1 VTPDASAGPS
11 YPRVIVEAL
20 ARFGDREAFVEGG
33 QRLSYARCAEIVS
46 QFQQVLREEGI
57 GAGATVVALSPNVPE
72 VFLAQVAA
80 WLNGA
85 RYSGLHP
92 LGSVEDHIALCDDA
106 GASVLLAHPDY
117 AETAAAV
124 AAGCPAVRTVLFLG
138 DCDAGQN
145 LLTRASAFASRRLRP
160 PAARA
165 SDTVWMVYT
174 GGTTGR
180 SKAVLHG
187 HRSMVQG
194 MLGLASAWALPQ
206 TPRYLACGP
215 ITHASVLPV
224 VPTLAR
230 GGTVVLN
237 RGFDP
242 ERWLDTITRER
253 VNYSFIVPTML
264 YTLLDRCDPRRHDLS
279 SLRSVVY
286 GSAPAS
292 ATRVAEALD
301 ALGPILTQGY
311 GQSETLGLA
320 TVLRADE
327 HDPAG
332 RPELLSSCGR
342 AVPGADIA
350 ILDDDCDEIAD
361 GEVGE
366 LCLRAGFVMDGYWN
380 RPALTEEALRGGWL
394 HTGDMAT
401 RRDDGFLY
409 IVDRKKDMIISGAFN
424 IYPRDVEEVLAA
436 DPAISAAA
444 VFGGPHPLG
453 GAAVRALVGARRGAH
468 VDAERLRAAVRARK
482 GAHQVPKQI
491 HEVAALPV
499 TNLGKVDKKALRA
512 PFWQGRTR
520 AVN

>member
-1 VTPDASAGPS
+1 VTPDASTGPS
-11 YPRVIVEAL
+11 YPRVIAEAL
-20 ARFGDREAFVEGG
+20 ARFGRREAFVDGSH
-33 QRLSYARCAEIVS
+33 RLTYARCAEIVS
-46 QFQQVLREEGI
+46 QFQQVLQMAGI

-92 LGSVEDHIALCDDA
+92 MGSVEDHIALCDDA

-117 AETAAAV
+117 AETAIAV
-124 AAGCPAVRTVLFLG
+124 AGGCPSVRRVLFLG
-138 DCDAGQN
+138 DSDAGEN
-145 LLTRASAFASRRLRP
+145 LLDRAAACAPRRLRP
-160 PAARA
+160 LAARP

-194 MLGLASAWALPQ
+194 MLGITSAWALPA
-206 TPRYLACGP
+206 TPRYLASGP

-242 ERWLDTITRER
+242 ERWLDTITREH
-253 VNYSFIVPTML
+253 VNYSFVVPTML

-279 SLRSVVY
+279 SLQSIVY
-286 GSAPAS
+286 GSAPMS
-292 ATRVAEALD
+292 ATRLAEALD
-301 ALGPILTQGY
+301 VLGPILTQGY

-342 AVPGADIA
+342 AVPGAEIA
-350 ILDDDCDEIAD
+350 ILDDDGCEVID
-361 GEVGE
+361 GDVGE
-366 LCLRAGFVMDGYWN
+366 LCLRAGFVMDAYWN
-380 RPALTEEALRGGWL
+380 QPALTEEALHGGWL

-424 IYPRDVEEVLAA
+424 IYPRDIEDVLAA

-444 VFGGPHPLG
+444 VIGVPDPKWGEAV
-453 GAAVRALVGARRGAH
+453 AAFVVARPGAH
-468 VDAERLRAAVRARK
+468 IDVERLRSAVRARK
-482 GAHQVPKQI
+482 GAHHVPKQV
-491 HEVAALPV
+491 HEVAALPA
-499 TNLGKVDKKALRA
+499 TNLGKVDKKVLRA
-512 PFWQGRTR
+512 PFWQGHDR
-520 AVN
+520 AVS

>member
-1 VTPDASAGPS
+1 MTPDASAGPS
-11 YPRVIVEAL
+11 YPRVIAEAL
-20 ARFGDREAFVEGG
+20 TRFGPREAFVAGG

-46 QFQQVLREEGI
+46 QFQQVLHEAGI
-57 GAGATVVALSPNVPE
+57 GPGATVVALSPNVPE

-117 AETAAAV
+117 AETAVAV
-124 AAGCPAVRTVLFLG
+124 ADGCPAVRTVLFLG

-145 LLTRASAFASRRLRP
+145 LLTRAAAFAPGRLRP
-160 PAARA
+160 PPARA
-165 SDTVWMVYT
+165 ADTVWMVYT

-194 MLGLASAWALPQ
+194 MLGIASAWALPQ

-279 SLRSVVY
+279 SLQSVVY

-292 ATRVAEALD
+292 ATRGAVALD

-350 ILDDDCDEIAD
+350 ILDDDCDEVAD

-436 DPAISAAA
+436 DPAVSAAA
-444 VFGGPHPLG
+444 VIGVPDPKWGE
-453 GAAVRALVGARRGAH
+453 AVTAFVVARPGAR

-512 PFWQGRTR
+512 PFWQGRAR

>member
-11 YPRVIVEAL
+11 YPRVIAEAL
-20 ARFGDREAFVEGG
+20 ARFGSREAFIEGG

-46 QFQQVLREEGI
+46 QFQQVLHEAGI
-57 GAGATVVALSPNVPE
+57 GPGATVVALSPNVPE

-117 AETAAAV
+117 AETAVAV
-124 AAGCPAVRTVLFLG
+124 AGGCPAVRTVLFLG

-145 LLTRASAFASRRLRP
+145 LLTRAAAFAPRQLRP
-160 PAARA
+160 PPAQAA
-165 SDTVWMVYT
+165 DTVWMVYT

-194 MLGLASAWALPQ
+194 MLGIASAWALPQ

-279 SLRSVVY
+279 SLQSVVY

-350 ILDDDCDEIAD
+350 ILDDDCDEVAD
-361 GEVGE
+361 GVVGE

-394 HTGDMAT
+394 HTGDMAA

-436 DPAISAAA
+436 DPAVSAAA
-444 VFGGPHPLG
+444 VIGVPDPKWGE
-453 GAAVRALVGARRGAH
+453 AVTAFVVARPGAR

-512 PFWQGRTR
+512 PFWQGNAR

>member
-11 YPRVIVEAL
+11 YPRVITEAL
-20 ARFGDREAFVEGG
+20 SRFGSREAFIDGG
-33 QRLSYARCAEIVS
+33 QRLTYARCAEIVS
-46 QFQQVLREEGI
+46 QFQQVLHEEGI
-57 GAGATVVALSPNVPE
+57 GVGTTVVALSPNVPE

-92 LGSVEDHIALCDDA
+92 MGSVEDHIALCDDA
-106 GASVLLAHPDY
+106 AAGVLLAHPDY
-117 AETAAAV
+117 AETAIAV
-124 AAGCPAVRTVLFLG
+124 AERCPAVRSVLFLG
-138 DCDAGQN
+138 DSDAGQN
-145 LLTRASAFASRRLRP
+145 LLNRASARTPRRLRP
-160 PAARA
+160 LAARP

-194 MLGLASAWALPQ
+194 MLGITSAWALPA

-242 ERWLDTITRER
+242 EHWLDTITREH
-253 VNYSFIVPTML
+253 VNYSFLVPTML

-279 SLRSVVY
+279 SLQSVVY

-292 ATRVAEALD
+292 AARLAEALD

-327 HDPAG
+327 HDAAG

-342 AVPGADIA
+342 AVPGAEIA
-350 ILDDDCDEIAD
+350 LLDDDCNEVAEGD
-361 GEVGE
+361 VGE

-394 HTGDMAT
+394 HTGDMAS

-424 IYPRDVEEVLAA
+424 IYPRDIEDVLAA
-436 DPAISAAA
+436 DPAVSAAA
-444 VFGGPHPLG
+444 VIGVPDPKWGE
-453 GAAVRALVGARRGAH
+453 AVTAFVVARPGTYI
-468 VDAERLRAAVRARK
+468 DAERLRSAVRAGK
-482 GAHQVPKQI
+482 GAHHVPKQI
-491 HEVAALPV
+491 HQVAALPV
-499 TNLGKVDKKALRA
+499 TNLGKVDKKALRS
-512 PFWQGRTR
+512 PFWQGRDR
-520 AVN
+520 AIN

>member
-11 YPRVIVEAL
+11 YPRVIAEAF
-20 ARFGDREAFVEGG
+20 ARFGSREAFVDDGR
-33 QRLSYARCAEIVS
+33 RLTYARCAEIVS
-46 QFQQVLREEGI
+46 QFQQVLHGAGI
-57 GAGATVVALSPNVPE
+57 GPGATVVALSPNVPE

-92 LGSVEDHIALCDDA
+92 TGSVEDHIALCDDA

-117 AETAAAV
+117 AETAIAV
-124 AAGCPAVRTVLFLG
+124 AEGCPAVRTVLFLG
-138 DCDAGQN
+138 DSDAGEN
-145 LLTRASAFASRRLRP
+145 LLTRASARAPRRLRP
-160 PAARA
+160 LAGRP
-165 SDTVWMVYT
+165 SETVWMVYT

-194 MLGLASAWALPQ
+194 MLAISCAWALPEN
-206 TPRYLACGP
+206 PRYLACGP
-215 ITHASVLPV
+215 ITHASILPI

-279 SLRSVVY
+279 SLQSVVY

-301 ALGPILTQGY
+301 VLGPILTQGY

-342 AVPGADIA
+342 AVPGAEIA
-350 ILDDDCDEIAD
+350 ILDDDCDEVAD

-380 RPALTEEALRGGWL
+380 RPALTADALRGGWL
-394 HTGDMAT
+394 HTGDMAA

-424 IYPRDVEEVLAA
+424 IYPRDIEEVLAA
-436 DPAISAAA
+436 DPAVSAAA
-444 VFGGPHPLG
+444 VIGVPDPKWGE
-453 GAAVRALVGARRGAH
+453 AVTAFVVARPGAH

>member
-1 VTPDASAGPS
+1 
-11 YPRVIVEAL
+11 
-20 ARFGDREAFVEGG
+20 
-33 QRLSYARCAEIVS
+33 
-46 QFQQVLREEGI
+46 
-57 GAGATVVALSPNVPE
+57 
-72 VFLAQVAA
+72 
-80 WLNGA
+80 
-85 RYSGLHP
+85 
-92 LGSVEDHIALCDDA
+92 
-106 GASVLLAHPDY
+106 
-117 AETAAAV
+117 
-124 AAGCPAVRTVLFLG
+124 VLFLG
-138 DCDAGQN
+138 DCEAGQS
-145 LLTRASAFASRRLRP
+145 LLTRAAARAPRRLRP

-194 MLGLASAWALPQ
+194 MLGITSAWALPA

-253 VNYSFIVPTML
+253 VNYSFVVPTML
-264 YTLLDRCDPRRHDLS
+264 YTLLDRCDPRHHDLS
-279 SLRSVVY
+279 SLQSIVY
-286 GSAPAS
+286 GSAPMS
-292 ATRVAEALD
+292 ATRLAEALD
-301 ALGPILTQGY
+301 VLGPILTQGY

-342 AVPGADIA
+342 AVPGAEIA
-350 ILDDDCDEIAD
+350 ILDDDGCEVTD
-361 GEVGE
+361 GDVGE

-380 RPALTEEALRGGWL
+380 QPALTGEALRGGWL

-409 IVDRKKDMIISGAFN
+409 LVDRKKDMIISGAFN
-424 IYPRDVEEVLAA
+424 IYPRDIEDVLAA

-444 VFGGPHPLG
+444 VIGVPDPKWGE
-453 GAAVRALVGARRGAH
+453 AVVAFVVARPGAH
-468 VDAERLRAAVRARK
+468 IDAERLRSAVRARK
-482 GAHQVPKQI
+482 GAHHVPKQV
-491 HEVAALPV
+491 HEVAALPA
-499 TNLGKVDKKALRA
+499 TNLGKVDKKVLRA
-512 PFWQGRTR
+512 PFWQGHDR
-520 AVN
+520 AVS

>member
-11 YPRVIVEAL
+11 YPMVIAEAL
-20 ARFGDREAFVEGG
+20 ARFGSREAFVDGAR
-33 QRLSYARCAEIVS
+33 RLSYARCAEIVS
-46 QFQQVLREEGI
+46 QFQQVLHDLGI
-57 GAGATVVALSPNVPE
+57 GPGGTIVALSPNVPE

-92 LGSVEDHIALCDDA
+92 MGSVEDHIALCDDA
-106 GASVLLAHPDY
+106 GARVLLAHPDY
-117 AETAAAV
+117 AETAIAV
-124 AAGCPAVRTVLFLG
+124 AEGCPAVRSVLFLG
-138 DCDAGQN
+138 DSDAGQN
-145 LLTRASAFASRRLRP
+145 LLTRAAARAPGRLRP
-160 PAARA
+160 AAARP

-187 HRSMVQG
+187 HRSMVAG
-194 MLGLASAWALPQ
+194 MLGITSAWALPA

-215 ITHASVLPV
+215 ITHASVLPI

-242 ERWLDTITRER
+242 ERWLDTIVRER

-264 YTLLDRCDPRRHDLS
+264 YTLLDHCNPRRHDLS
-279 SLRSVVY
+279 SLLSVVY

-327 HDPAG
+327 HDPQR

-342 AVPGADIA
+342 AVPGAEIA
-350 ILDDDCDEIAD
+350 ILDDDCHEVAD

-424 IYPRDVEEVLAA
+424 IYPRDIEEVLAA

-444 VFGGPHPLG
+444 VIGVPDPKWGE
-453 GAAVRALVGARRGAH
+453 AVTAFVVARPGAR
-468 VDAERLRAAVRARK
+468 VDVERLRSAVRART
-482 GAHQVPKQI
+482 GAHHVPKQV

-512 PFWQGRTR
+512 PFWQGRDR

>member
-1 VTPDASAGPS
+1 
-11 YPRVIVEAL
+11 
-20 ARFGDREAFVEGG
+20 
-33 QRLSYARCAEIVS
+33 
-46 QFQQVLREEGI
+46 
-57 GAGATVVALSPNVPE
+57 

-92 LGSVEDHIALCDDA
+92 MGSVEDHIALCDDA
-106 GASVLLAHPDY
+106 GASLLLAHPDY
-117 AETAAAV
+117 AETAIAV
-124 AAGCPAVRTVLFLG
+124 AEGCPSVRSVLFLG
-138 DCDAGQN
+138 DSDAGEN
-145 LLTRASAFASRRLRP
+145 LLTRASARIPRRLRP
-160 PAARA
+160 TEARA

-187 HRSMVQG
+187 HRSMVAG
-194 MLGLASAWALPQ
+194 MLGITSAWALPA

-242 ERWLDTITRER
+242 EHWLDTVTREH
-253 VNYSFIVPTML
+253 VNYSFLVPTML
-264 YTLLDRCDPRRHDLS
+264 YTLLDRCDPRRHNLS
-279 SLRSVVY
+279 SLQSVVY
-286 GSAPAS
+286 GSAPVS
-292 ATRVAEALD
+292 AARLAEALD

-327 HDPAG
+327 HDPVG

-342 AVPGADIA
+342 AVPGAEIA
-350 ILDDDCDEIAD
+350 LLDDDCDEVAEGD
-361 GEVGE
+361 VGE

-424 IYPRDVEEVLAA
+424 IYPRDIEDILAA
-436 DPAISAAA
+436 DPAVSTAA
-444 VFGGPHPLG
+444 VIGVPDPKWGE
-453 GAAVRALVGARRGAH
+453 AVTAFVVARPDAH
-468 VDAERLRAAVRARK
+468 IDAERLRSAVRARK
-482 GAHQVPKQI
+482 GAHHVPKQV
-491 HEVAALPV
+491 HQVAALPV

-512 PFWQGRTR
+512 PFWQGHDR